1 MVDTGVFVDYM
12 DRKSPLHRVARAVV
26 ESIGQ
31 LEVLLPHVTLAE
43 ICYVS
48 ARILREAGIKEAF
61 EKSVEFVKWL
71 YSHPAVE
78 VVSSLELDI
87 EAAKV
92 KLEYGI
98 AIGDCYIL
106 ALSKL
111 KNCKAV
117 FRKRENEMPGRIVED
132 FDVIFLEDY
141 TGGDEVV

>member
-1 MVDTGVFVDYM
+1 M
-12 DRKSPLHRVARAVV
+12 
-26 ESIGQ
+26 
-31 LEVLLPHVTLAE
+31 
-43 ICYVS
+43 
-48 ARILREAGIKEAF
+48 
-61 EKSVEFVKWL
+61 
-71 YSHPAVE
+71 E

-98 AIGDCYIL
+98 ATGDCYIL

-117 FRKRENEMPGRIVED
+117 FRKRENEMPGRIEED

-141 TGGDEVV
+141 AGGDEVV